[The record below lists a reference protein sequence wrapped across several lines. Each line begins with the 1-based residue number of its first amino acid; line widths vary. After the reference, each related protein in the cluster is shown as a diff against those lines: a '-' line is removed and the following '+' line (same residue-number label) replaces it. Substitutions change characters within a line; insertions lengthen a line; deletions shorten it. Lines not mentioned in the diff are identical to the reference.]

1 MNHNPG
7 QVKLRDFMLRER
19 GLDGK
24 DNCPMTPLRTG
35 KFSSSECRV
44 VVTAAGE
51 MEEQEAAI

>member
-24 DNCPMTPLRTG
+24 DNWSMTPISTG
-35 KFSSSECRV
+35 KFSLLECRV
-44 VVTAAGE
+44 VVTVAG
-51 MEEQEAAI
+51 EEQEAAV